1 MNFKLFKKKL
11 KSEKGVTGIDIVV
24 ASTIILVSMGVI
36 ISIYTNI
43 NNANKSVTRKSGAT
57 RVATQIVEKIDMFY
71 YDQFVDELKSF
82 TSSLDPDY
90 CYFLRDASTPA
101 LPENGTYII
110 KTINDANVG
119 SAQSFLG
126 VKIPRGYTLNCV
138 VKNSF
143 GTNEVEGYD
152 LVKTISVK
160 VQFDVAGVTKDVTL
174 TTVKGREKVE
184 KRNNLPKT
192 DLTDKD
198 ITGLVDVTF
207 LKKTTSITTGGTIY
221 TKTTSTDQSW
231 YDYDIHSI
239 KPAYMVVTTNS
250 FTPEFNGDGELD
262 ISSNRTRQNMY
273 IWIPACEIIPDGPGQ
288 YNIKYGYLNT
298 DREITTVNVVRSNDS
313 SDKLGLLTV
322 DEDSIINN
330 LLGNHVAGKWLPF
343 TTYGSTYDILTR
355 VIN

>member
-71 YDQFVDELKSF
+71 YDQFVDELKNF
-82 TSSLDPDY
+82 ASSLDPDY

-110 KTINDANVG
+110 KTINDTNVG

-160 VQFDVAGVTKDVTL
+160 VQFDVAGITKEVAL

-184 KRNNLPKT
+184 KQNNLPKT
-192 DLTDKD
+192 DLTDRD
-198 ITGLVDVTF
+198 ITGLLEVTF
-207 LKKTTSITTGGTIY
+207 LRSSTNASGVSTF
-221 TKTTSTDQSW
+221 TKTVATDESW
-231 YDYDIHSI
+231 YNYSEDSM
-239 KPAYMVVTTNS
+239 KPAYMVVTTEGY
-250 FTPEFNGDGELD
+250 TPEFNASSELNL
-262 ISSNRTRQNMY
+262 SNPDAKRNMY
-273 IWIPACEIIPDGPGQ
+273 IWIPACEITSSGSK
-288 YNIKYGYLNT
+288 YTIKYGYLNT
-298 DREITTVNVVRSNDS
+298 DREITTVDVVRSNDS
-313 SDKLGLLTV
+313 SDTLGLLTV
-322 DEDSIINN
+322 DENSIINN
-330 LLGNHVAGKWLPF
+330 MLGEHVSGKWVPYNRYITL
-343 TTYGSTYDILTR
+343 YDDLR
-355 VIN
+355 YVISN

>member
-71 YDQFVDELKSF
+71 YDQLVNELKNF

-110 KTINDANVG
+110 KTISDTNVG

-160 VQFDVAGVTKDVTL
+160 VQFDVAGVTKEVAL

-192 DLTDKD
+192 DLSSRD
-198 ITGLVDVTF
+198 ITGLVEVTF
-207 LKKTTSITTGGTIY
+207 LKKTTSLISGTTF
-221 TKTTSTDQSW
+221 TKVTPTDSSW
-231 YDYDIHSI
+231 YEYGEEGIRA
-239 KPAYMVVTTNS
+239 AYMVVTTDT
-250 FTPEFNGDGELD
+250 FTPEFNAEGELD
-262 ISSNRTRQNMY
+262 ISSNRARQNMY
-273 IWIPACEIIPDGPGQ
+273 IWIPACEVVGPSPN
-288 YNIKYGYLNT
+288 YKVKYGYLNT
-298 DREITTVNVVRSNDS
+298 DREVKTINVVRSNDS

-322 DEDSIINN
+322 DESSTINN
-330 LLGNHVAGKWLPF
+330 ILGDHVAGRWVPYNS
-343 TTYGSTYDILTR
+343 YGTSYNILTN

>member
-1 MNFKLFKKKL
+1 MNFKLFKNKL

-71 YDQFVDELKSF
+71 YDQFVDELKDFS
-82 TSSLDPDY
+82 SSLDPDY

-119 SAQSFLG
+119 SAQAFLG

-152 LVKTISVK
+152 LVKTINVK
-160 VQFDVAGVTKDVTL
+160 VQFDVAGVTKEVAL

-184 KRNNLPKT
+184 KRNNIPKT
-192 DLTDKD
+192 DLTNKD
-198 ITGLVDVTF
+198 ITGLVEVTF
-207 LKKTTSITTGGTIY
+207 LKKTTSISGNPTY
-221 TKTTSTDQSW
+221 TKTVATDESW
-231 YDYDIHSI
+231 YDYGVEGM
-239 KPAYMVVTTNS
+239 KAAYMVVTTETY
-250 FTPEFNGDGELD
+250 TPEFNAEGELD
-262 ISSNRTRQNMY
+262 ISTTRARQNMY
-273 IWIPACEIIPDGPGQ
+273 VWIPACEINRSASG
-288 YNIKYGYLNT
+288 NTIKYGYLNT
-298 DREITTVNVVRSNDS
+298 DRLVSTINVVRSNDS
-313 SDKLGLLTV
+313 SDVLGLLTV
-322 DEDSIINN
+322 DEKSTINN
-330 LLGNHVAGKWLPF
+330 ILGQHVSGRWVPF
-343 TTYGSTYDILTR
+343 NTYSTTYPDLRY